1 MENEEE
7 GGDSIEVAKEEMI
20 LEDDPNND
28 GVVEAIAEATQEAEL
43 ERITEITEENEGALA
58 NISMSSKTSQESGME
73 LAVETHRLRNVRSHV
88 STH

>member
-20 LEDDPNND
+20 LEDDPNDD
-28 GVVEAIAEATQEAEL
+28 GIVEAIAEATQES
-43 ERITEITEENEGALA
+43 T
-58 NISMSSKTSQESGME
+58 MESAM
-73 LAVETHRLRNVRSHV
+73 ETHRLRNVQSCV